1 MNGVISARGKTNAA
15 LEPALRK
22 LEAVYDRSL
31 DLLRIGPNPRNEQ
44 LALTDERLDLA
55 EVDPWQGDEHEHRT
69 FGLEDV
75 HRRFPSDRRGGAGQ
89 LEKLPMHSLRAR

>member
-1 MNGVISARGKTNAA
+1 MDGVVAARGKTNTA

-22 LEAVYDRSL
+22 LEAVDGRGL
-31 DLLRIGPNPRNEQ
+31 DLRRIGANPGNEQ

-55 EVDPWQGDEHEHRT
+55 EVDPRKRDEHEHRT

-75 HRRFPSDRRGGAGQ
+75 RRRLPSD
-89 LEKLPMHSLRAR
+89 